1 MSKSFKKA
9 SPIKLRSVLAT
20 AEKIIVAANQ
30 DEKNE
35 VLNDLYRVIHPFV
48 GSCNN
53 PHYDWREFQ
62 ETINKELTPI

>member
-1 MSKSFKKA
+1 MSKSFRKV

-48 GSCNN
+48 GDCDN
-53 PHYDWREFQ
+53 PHYDWRDFQ
-62 ETINKELTPI
+62 EKINEKLT